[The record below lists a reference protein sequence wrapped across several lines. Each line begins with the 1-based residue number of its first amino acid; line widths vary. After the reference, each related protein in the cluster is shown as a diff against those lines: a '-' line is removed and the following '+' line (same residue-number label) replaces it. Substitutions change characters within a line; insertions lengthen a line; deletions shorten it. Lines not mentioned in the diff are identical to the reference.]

1 VTTEEIRTAR
11 VAIPEVPGIMT
22 SSDVLA
28 TAHAIAEVQ
37 RRDGMIPWF
46 EDGHCDPWN
55 HVEAAMALTV
65 CGLVDEAMAAY
76 RWLVERQ
83 LPDGSWFNYYRR
95 DAVKDARLDTN
106 VCAYLAAGA
115 WHHHLITGDVEF
127 LGELWP
133 AIEGGIDWILRWQQ
147 PDGSVLWSLD
157 SSGRPEKYALLT
169 GSCSIYHSLRCGVA
183 IAECLAKDR
192 PDWELA
198 AGRLGHAVAHH
209 PGAFAPKI
217 EFAMDWYY
225 PMLSGAL
232 EGEAAR
238 RRIAEGWSTFVMEGL
253 GVRCVSTG
261 DWVTAAE
268 TAECVLT
275 LDALGLD
282 VSARE
287 LFTAGQNLR
296 LKDGSY
302 WTGMVY
308 PEEETFPKHERTTY
322 TFAAMVLAADA
333 LSDTTPA
340 AGLFRGECLPAALD
354 LAEPHCGD
362 AAEGCTVLELS
373 ERLRQL

>member
-1 VTTEEIRTAR
+1 
-11 VAIPEVPGIMT
+11 
-22 SSDVLA
+22 
-28 TAHAIAEVQ
+28 
-37 RRDGMIPWF
+37 MIPWF
-46 EDGHCDPWN
+46 EGGHCDPWN

-65 CGLVDEAMAAY
+65 CGLVDEAVDAY
-76 RWLVERQ
+76 RWLARRQ
-83 LPDGSWFNYYRR
+83 LPDGSWFNYYQG
-95 DAVKDARLDTN
+95 DGVKDPRLDTN

-133 AIEGGIDWILRWQQ
+133 TIEGGIDFILRWQQ

-157 SSGRPEKYALLT
+157 SAGRPEGYALLT
-169 GSCSIYHSLRCGVA
+169 GSSSIYHSLRCAVA

-209 PGAFAPKI
+209 PGAFAPKV

-268 TAECVLT
+268 TAECVLA
-275 LDALGLD
+275 LDALGMD
-282 VSARE
+282 GPARD
-287 LFTAGQNLR
+287 LFAAGQRPAPRRRLVLDRDGLPRAGDLPQARAHHVHLR
-296 LKDGSY
+296 RHGA
-302 WTGMVY
+302 GRRRAV
-308 PEEETFPKHERTTY
+308 EH
-322 TFAAMVLAADA
+322 DA
-333 LSDTTPA
+333 GRRPVPRRVPA
-340 AGLFRGECLPAALD
+340 GPARPGRAALRRRHRG
-354 LAEPHCGD
+354 LHRLGPD
-362 AAEGCTVLELS
+362 AASVVELS
-373 ERLRQL
+373 